1 MFNNCIT
8 TAEIRTNLQGFT
20 KSKFRKD
27 NHMKITPIPEECL
40 VGGIEPLVTST
51 EFQDLEISNLSK
63 KKERTKNENE

>member
-1 MFNNCIT
+1 
-8 TAEIRTNLQGFT
+8 
-20 KSKFRKD
+20 
-27 NHMKITPIPEECL
+27 MKITPIPEECL